1 MVRTSP
7 LPLAFAAFVG
17 AGLLLER
24 DAGSFGELGLG
35 VLTWLVLLAACRR
48 LDPGER
54 GRVAALV
61 AVASAGEVLG
71 SLILQLY
78 AYRRGGI
85 PLFVPPG
92 HGLVY
97 LAGRR
102 LARVDRPQLLV
113 AVALSFTAAWGAARL
128 LTGAPADVT
137 GMPAAAGL
145 IVVLLRSP
153 QAALFAAMVLVVDG
167 LELYGTALGTWTWA
181 ATWPGLGLSIG
192 NPPLGAALGYVGFD
206 WVALRI
212 TRPRSSRTASCQ
224 PARWSMRSS
233 ASVPAST

>member
-17 AGLLLER
+17 AGLLVER
-24 DAGSFGELGLG
+24 DAGSLGEVGLG

-48 LDPGER
+48 LGHQER
-54 GRVAALV
+54 RRVAALV
-61 AVASAGEVLG
+61 MVASAGEVLG

-92 HGLVY
+92 HGLVF
-97 LAGRR
+97 LAGQKLATWRR
-102 LARVDRPQLLV
+102 PRALVVLALGVTV
-113 AVALSFTAAWGAARL
+113 AWAAERL
-128 LTGAPADVT
+128 LTGAPPD
-137 GMPAAAGL
+137 AAGTIAAVGL
-145 IVVLLRSP
+145 AAVVLRSDR
-153 QAALFAAMVLVVDG
+153 AALFAAMVLVVNG
-167 LELYGTALGTWTWA
+167 LELYGTALGTWQWV
-181 ATWPGLGLSIG
+181 ATWHGLSVG

-212 TRPRSSRTASCQ
+212 TRPRASRTASCQ
-224 PARWSMRSS
+224 PPRWAIRSS
-233 ASVPAST
+233 VSSPAST

>member
-1 MVRTSP
+1 MVRDSP
-7 LPLAFAAFVG
+7 LPLGIAAFIG

-24 DAGSFGELGLG
+24 DAGSLGEVALGI
-35 VLTWLVLLAACRR
+35 LTWLVLLAACRR
-48 LDPGER
+48 LDREER
-54 GRVAALV
+54 RRVTALV

-102 LARVDRPQLLV
+102 LATLERPRLLV
-113 AVALSFTAAWGAARL
+113 ALSLAVTVGWGLERL
-128 LTGAPADVT
+128 LTGAPPD
-137 GMPAAAGL
+137 AAGTIAAIGL
-145 IVVLLRSP
+145 VAVVLRSRRAP
-153 QAALFAAMVLVVDG
+153 LFAAMVLVVDG

-181 ATWPGLGLSIG
+181 ATWPGLGISIG

-212 TRPRSSRTASCQ
+212 TRPEGSRIASCQ
-224 PARWSMRSS
+224 PLRSLMRSS
-233 ASVPAST
+233 AASPAST

>member
-1 MVRTSP
+1 MLRNSP

-24 DAGSFGELGLG
+24 DAGSLGELGLG
-35 VLTWLVLLAACRR
+35 VLTWLALLAACRR
-48 LDPGER
+48 LGRDER
-54 GRVAALV
+54 RRVAALV

-92 HGLVY
+92 HGLVF
-97 LAGRR
+97 LAGQR
-102 LARVDRPQLLV
+102 LARAQRPRLLV
-113 AVALSFTAAWGAARL
+113 FVALAATVGWGLERL
-128 LTGAPADVT
+128 LTGAPPDAVGT
-137 GMPAAAGL
+137 IAAIGL
-145 IVVLLRSP
+145 AAVVLRSRR
-153 QAALFAAMVLVVDG
+153 AGLFAAMVLVVDG

-212 TRPRSSRTASCQ
+212 TRPRASRTASCQ

-233 ASVPAST
+233 AAVPAST

>member
-17 AGLLLER
+17 AGLLVER
-24 DAGSFGELGLG
+24 DAGSLGEIGLG

-48 LDPGER
+48 LGHQER
-54 GRVAALV
+54 RRVAALV
-61 AVASAGEVLG
+61 MVASAGEVLG

-92 HGLVY
+92 HGLVF
-97 LAGRR
+97 LAGQKVATWRR
-102 LARVDRPQLLV
+102 PRALVVLAFGVTV
-113 AVALSFTAAWGAARL
+113 AWAVERL
-128 LTGAPADVT
+128 LTGAPPD
-137 GMPAAAGL
+137 AAGTIAAVGL
-145 IVVLLRSP
+145 AAVVLRSDRAP
-153 QAALFAAMVLVVDG
+153 LFAAMVLVVNG
-167 LELYGTALGTWTWA
+167 LELYGTTLGTWQWV
-181 ATWPGLGLSIG
+181 ATWHGLSVG

-212 TRPRSSRTASCQ
+212 TRPRASRTASCQ
-224 PARWSMRSS
+224 PPRWAIRSS
-233 ASVPAST
+233 VSSPAST